1 MTADLAGKIRKL
13 DSCRGEGVNLSDF
26 QKHLLEKNKFYILKT
41 EEDKLAAI
49 CETNGFMNTA
59 DVHFTESSKDYG
71 LAGQTILASI
81 VKQMLKTPE
90 AALEVSDPV
99 DDARKFYMTDCGF
112 KEKEPGS
119 HGFKMEE
126 EDMERFVLKVEQNI
140 QSPIKDIEE

>member
-1 MTADLAGKIRKL
+1 M
-13 DSCRGEGVNLSDF
+13 
-26 QKHLLEKNKFYILKT
+26 
-41 EEDKLAAI
+41 AAI

-119 HGFKMEE
+119 LGFKMEE